1 MLNKVEKEETPT
13 PVEIDETLAMFFAG
27 RYVEL
32 ETRARLLLD
41 RYPNSGFAW
50 KVLGVSLLNQ
60 GKDALNAL
68 RKAAAL
74 LPDDAAAHSN
84 LGIALGNLG
93 QPGEA
98 VASYRRALGIKPD
111 HAEAHCNLGNALQA
125 LGQLEEA
132 AACYRRALEI
142 KPNLV
147 EAHYNLG
154 TTLIALGEFD
164 DAVAC
169 FRRALEIKP
178 DYAEALN
185 NLGIALKALGQFDGA
200 IDCYGRAL
208 EINPGHAEVHRNLG
222 NALKDLGQLE
232 NAVQSYRRAVAIK
245 PDVVEAHC
253 NLAIALKALGQL
265 EDALSSYG
273 RAMDLKPDHE
283 FLYGD
288 WLHTKMKVCDWNNM
302 DDHFSQLF
310 EKIDRNERASSPF
323 PILALSSSL
332 PLQGKVA
339 QIYVRARLSPG
350 RELPKIAKH
359 PRRKK
364 IRIGY
369 FSADFHDHAT
379 AYLIAE
385 LLERHDRSRFEL
397 TAFSFGPD
405 RSDGMRRRIS
415 ASFDDFIDV
424 RNKSDRDVATLSRN
438 LEIDIAVDLKG
449 FTQDSRPGIFSVRA
463 APVQVSYLGYPGTMG
478 AGFIDYLIADPTLV
492 AASHEKDYSEKIAYL
507 PNSYQV
513 NDTKRLISER
523 VFTRVELGLPQ
534 TGFVYCCFNNNY
546 KITPDIFGSWMRI
559 LKQVQGSVLW
569 LFEDNA
575 LAAKNLR
582 REAELRGV
590 GAERL
595 IFAKQMALPE
605 HLARHR
611 HADLFLDTL
620 PYNAHTTASDA
631 LWAGLPVLTR
641 LGDTFAGRVA
651 ASLLTAIGL
660 PELITSTPEAYEAL
674 AIGLAANPDKLTTI
688 KRKLVDNRLTTPL
701 FDTRLFA
708 RHIEA
713 AYTAMYERYQAD
725 LPPEHIHVAP

>member
-1 MLNKVEKEETPT
+1 MLNKVENEGTPT
-13 PVEIDETLAMFFAG
+13 PAEMDETLAIFFAG
-27 RYVEL
+27 RYVEM
-32 ETRARLLLD
+32 EAQGRRLLD
-41 RYPNSGFAW
+41 RYRNSGFAW
-50 KVLGVSLLNQ
+50 KVLGVALLNQ
-60 GKDALNAL
+60 GKDALDAL
-68 RKAAAL
+68 SKAVAL
-74 LPDDAAAHSN
+74 SPDDAAAHSN
-84 LGIALGNLG
+84 LGIVLGNLG
-93 QPGEA
+93 QLDEA
-98 VASYRRALGIKPD
+98 VACYCRALEIKPD

-125 LGQLEEA
+125 LGQLKEA

-154 TTLIALGEFD
+154 TTLIALGEFN

-178 DYAEALN
+178 DSAEALN

-208 EINPGHAEVHRNLG
+208 KINPDHAEVHRNLG
-222 NALKDLGQLE
+222 NALKDLDQLE
-232 NAVQSYRRAVAIK
+232 NAMQSYRRALAIK
-245 PDVVEAHC
+245 PDYVEVHC
-253 NLAIALKALGQL
+253 NLAIALKALGQH
-265 EDALSSYG
+265 DAALSHYE
-273 RAMDLKPDHE
+273 RAINIKPDHE

-288 WLHTKMKVCDWNNM
+288 WLHAKMKVCDWT
-302 DDHFSQLF
+302 DVEAQFSLLI
-310 EKIDRNERASSPF
+310 EKIDHGEKASSPF
-323 PILALSSSL
+323 PVLALSGSL
-332 PLQGKVA
+332 LLQRKVA
-339 QIYVRARLSPG
+339 EIYVREKLLQSGA
-350 RELPKIAKH
+350 LPRIAK
-359 PRRKK
+359 RRRHGKT
-364 IRIGY
+364 RIGY

-385 LLERHDRSRFEL
+385 LLERHDKSAFEL

-405 RSDGMRRRIS
+405 TNDGMRRRIS
-415 ASFDDFIDV
+415 ASFDSFIDV
-424 RNKSDRDVATLSRN
+424 RNKSGRDVAILARD

-449 FTQDSRPGIFSVRA
+449 FTQDSRPGIFAFRA
-463 APVQVSYLGYPGTMG
+463 APLQVSYLGYPGTMG

-492 AASHEKDYSEKIAYL
+492 PASHAKDYSEKIAYL

-513 NDTKRLISER
+513 NDSKRQISEK
-523 VFTRVELGLPQ
+523 VFTRNELELPRS
-534 TGFVYCCFNNNY
+534 GFVYCCFNNNY
-546 KITPDIFGSWMRI
+546 KITPDIFESWMRI

-575 LAAKNLR
+575 PAARSLR

-590 GAERL
+590 DAERL
-595 IFAKQMALPE
+595 IFAKNMPLPE

-611 HADLFLDTL
+611 LADLFLDTL

-631 LWAGLPVLTR
+631 LWSGLPVLTR
-641 LGDTFAGRVA
+641 VGDTFAGRVA

-660 PELITSTPEAYEAL
+660 PELVTSTPEAYEAL
-674 AIGLAANPDKLTTI
+674 AIELATNPDKLTAI
-688 KRKLVDNRLTTPL
+688 KRKLADNRLTTPL

-725 LPPEHIHVAP
+725 LPPEHIHVPP

>member
-1 MLNKVEKEETPT
+1 M
-13 PVEIDETLAMFFAG
+13 
-27 RYVEL
+27 

-68 RKAAAL
+68 RKAATL

-84 LGIALGNLG
+84 LGIALGSLG
-93 QPGEA
+93 QLGEA
-98 VASYRRALGIKPD
+98 VASYRRALEIKPD

-125 LGQLEEA
+125 LGQLEEVA
-132 AACYRRALEI
+132 TCYRRALEI

-154 TTLIALGEFD
+154 TILIALGEFD

-288 WLHTKMKVCDWNNM
+288 WLHTKMKVCDWNNV
-302 DDHFSQLF
+302 DDHFSRLF
-310 EKIDRNERASSPF
+310 EKIDRNEKASSPF
-323 PILALSSSL
+323 PILAISSSL
-332 PLQGKVA
+332 PLQKKVA
-339 QIYVRARLSPG
+339 QIYVRARLSPS
-350 RELPKIAKH
+350 RELPEIAKR

-364 IRIGY
+364 IQIGY

-397 TAFSFGPD
+397 TAFSFGPNRD
-405 RSDGMRRRIS
+405 DGMRRRIS

-463 APVQVSYLGYPGTMG
+463 APVQASYLGYPGTMG
-478 AGFIDYLIADPTLV
+478 AEFIDYLIADPTLV
-492 AASHEKDYSEKIAYL
+492 AASHENDYSEKIAYL

-513 NDTKRLISER
+513 NDAKRLISER
-523 VFTRVELGLPQ
+523 VFTRIELGLPR

-674 AIGLAANPDKLTTI
+674 AIELAANPDKLTTI
-688 KRKLVDNRLTTPL
+688 KRKLADNRLTTPL

-713 AYTAMYERYQAD
+713 AYTAMYERYQSD
-725 LPPEHIHVAP
+725 LPPEHIHVAL